1 MTILLHFTC
10 PICEFEFDAEVDGID
25 WDQDLAFTT
34 CTLCGIEINGSE
46 GIVV

>member
-1 MTILLHFTC
+1 MMILLHFTC
-10 PICEFEFDAEVDGID
+10 PVCEHEFDAEVDGIE
-25 WDQDLAFTT
+25 WDQDLAFAT